1 MGEWQLGE
9 WGTGLPVARG
19 RRTGCSVAATS
30 LRERSRSIPDPMP
43 AVGRSLRPCATG
55 GRSAGR
61 LAGCGTRPRRRASGR
76 PCPAHQHACRPGT
89 PRARQRSRGPTGQ
102 LPTGAPPVSLPA
114 RCCLRAPQCR
124 AQVRTTRRAIRIR
137 ARGTGGSPLKV
148 IGYSA
153 SGQGY
158 PGCAGETGWLS
169 ASGSAPRLRRHPWA
183 QHAEAA
189 VASAGIVRYGVG
201 VFGADG
207 FIARPWPTDRGART
221 FRPEHLPRP
230 MAPLRALSSAPGA
243 RPGAR
248 PRRWPAR

>member
-1 MGEWQLGE
+1 MVRSTSTLCPAHSATWVGGTPALSRSEMPPWRRSYARCASGEAACEGSGPPGE
-9 WGTGLPVARG
+9 LAAGTGLPVARG

-43 AVGRSLRPCATG
+43 AVGPSLRPCATG

-153 SGQGY
+153 SGPGY

-169 ASGSAPRLRRHPWA
+169 ASGRAPRLRRHPWG
-183 QHAEAA
+183 AA
-189 VASAGIVRYGVG
+189 C
-201 VFGADG
+201 
-207 FIARPWPTDRGART
+207 
-221 FRPEHLPRP
+221 
-230 MAPLRALSSAPGA
+230 
-243 RPGAR
+243 
-248 PRRWPAR
+248 